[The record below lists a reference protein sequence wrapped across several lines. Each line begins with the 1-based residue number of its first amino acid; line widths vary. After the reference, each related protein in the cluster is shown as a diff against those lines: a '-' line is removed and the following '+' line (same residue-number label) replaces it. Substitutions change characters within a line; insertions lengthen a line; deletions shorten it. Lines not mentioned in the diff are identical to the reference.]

1 MEKAEYWL
9 PTSVN
14 DIINSFNFNCKE
26 VLKKNLAYN
35 IQYLQYISKNIDEE
49 ITTSVIYMMR
59 YKTFVVTSMSVIEAI
74 FIILLDERNLISKV
88 EWKDGTRHH
97 KTIDENTIEVSF
109 IRKRIDPQKKKI
121 NFDESIHLMESNY
134 VLNAPDTM
142 YPVIRVLQD
151 LRNRLHLD
159 KANQLMDSDYNS
171 FGEGTYKIT
180 KLILYNILN
189 NKIVSRNNR
198 FFDFIK
204 PLEKNTDQ
212 V

>member
-1 MEKAEYWL
+1 MEKVECWL

-14 DIINSFNFNCKE
+14 DIINSFNFSCKD

-49 ITTSVIYMMR
+49 KTTSVLYIMR
-59 YKTFVVTSMSVIEAI
+59 YKTFVVISMSIIEAI
-74 FIILLDERNLISKV
+74 FIILLSEKELIPIV
-88 EWKDGTRHH
+88 EWKDGRHHH

-109 IRKRIDPQKKKI
+109 KRKKVEPKKKKI
-121 NFDESIHLMESNY
+121 NFDESIYLMETNQI
-134 VLNAPDTM
+134 LNTTDAM
-142 YPVIRVLQD
+142 YPVLRVLQD

-189 NKIVSRNNR
+189 NRIVSKDNKYI
-198 FFDFIK
+198 DFAK
-204 PLEKNTDQ
+204 PSQKNTI
-212 V
+212 